1 MLFKHHYYL
10 ILIKEPYDSHT
21 KKLNICMFI
30 ILSGA
35 MDPNTAHPKAIKTL
49 SRVRGSRSSLLWFGH
64 ASVISKVLKRC
75 HQGCLWHGPCQ
86 NKKFSLRRNLFD
98 AWGRCLVMTLNVNNA
113 KWLGLFWISHPSRD
127 ILDQGANHLWNVT
140 WCNLASHTHL
150 RQEKILRSFSRPY
163 LIEFPFL
170 QLRAYTLNV
179 RCLQCVFS
187 LGAFTQESIIKQYCC

>member
-1 MLFKHHYYL
+1 MTPTQRHWRFAYL
-10 ILIKEPYDSHT
+10 S
-21 KKLNICMFI
+21 FF
-30 ILSGA
+30 SGA

-49 SRVRGSRSSLLWFGH
+49 SRVRGSRSNLLWFGH

-86 NKKFSLRRNLFD
+86 NKKFSLRRNMFD

-187 LGAFTQESIIKQYCC
+187 LGAFTQGSVIKQ